1 MYGIFHKCSSLKTI
15 PFADK
20 IKDLENTNLPFLKEL
35 ETLPDTIKVKLL
47 MDTSNFKDKKIQAM
61 IKLYKD

>member
-1 MYGIFHKCSSLKTI
+1 MNYMFDRCTELKTI

-20 IKDLENTNLPFLKEL
+20 IKDLDKTNLPVLEELK
-35 ETLPDTIKVKLL
+35 TLPDVIKVKLL
-47 MDTSNFKDKKIQAM
+47 MDTSGFKDKKIQAM